1 MKQIKTFL
9 FWLIGIQAAQMTL
22 LLLWL
27 FRGKSAIYGTN
38 DDSLIASIASGQ
50 LTGQSDPHLIFI
62 QPLIS
67 YPITWLEYMLPQ
79 FSGYSIFLIFCTTL
93 SFSAVLSLLIS
104 TKQMNFINI
113 TFWTFFNLIFQSWFA
128 INPTYTGA
136 SLFAAGAGAAFF
148 NYALIQRISTSN
160 LFRNFILTN
169 SALFS
174 ILCYGIRKEGIY
186 VFGVLVIPM
195 ILIYLKLIIKDYQIV
210 KFYLIPVI
218 IFYFFNYLLYS
229 NLYNSDKWDEY
240 MSLNESRHKI
250 QLRAPEK
257 FIADKL
263 PDIEWNKEIYFMFV
277 RFSLIDNRQM
287 NKEKLQ
293 KILELSQEYVGPKTI
308 LQTNFSEIKPIIKE
322 AFNPWTWILK
332 IQIIMILIIGLSK
345 LKDKIFKDYSKYLAL
360 QVLMVMIFIIVLSIG
375 YQIPERISLN
385 LLAALTLSLFA
396 HTSINQKPRIR
407 SNLTVSIS
415 SVFLLMLFIYLALTR
430 ISIETKAREGLYLT
444 RQAYANQQIES
455 LSKLDEQVVIS
466 NGSGLKTH
474 WKFPYFKWKT
484 FDPRDKTIILGWHN
498 LSPLSSEQFKI
509 RNLNLSN
516 YPKDIINNEVYW
528 VDSREEIDISRDYF
542 QQFTDKD
549 LDYSEKGKI
558 GNDEYQFYRF
568 LTIE

>member
-1 MKQIKTFL
+1 MTSL
-9 FWLIGIQAAQMTL
+9 LI
-22 LLLWL
+22 WL

-62 QPLIS
+62 QPFFS
-67 YPITWLEYMLPQ
+67 YPITWLEYLLPQ
-79 FSGYSIFLIFCTTL
+79 YSGYSIFLIFSTTL

-113 TFWTFFNLIFQSWFA
+113 TLWTFFNLIFQSWFA

-148 NYALIQRISTSN
+148 NYALIQRLSISN
-160 LFRNFILTN
+160 LFRNFMLTN
-169 SALFS
+169 SALYS

-195 ILIYLKLIIKDYQIV
+195 ILIYLKFIIKDIQII
-210 KFYLIPVI
+210 KFYLIPI
-218 IFYFFNYLLYS
+218 IIIYFFNFLLYS
-229 NLYNSDKWDEY
+229 NLYNSDKWNEY

-257 FIADKL
+257 FIAEKL
-263 PDIEWNKEIYFMFV
+263 PAIDWNKEIYFMFV
-277 RFSLIDNRQM
+277 RFSLIDNSQM
-287 NKEKLQ
+287 NNEKLQ
-293 KILELSQEYVGPKTI
+293 KILELNQEYVGPKTI
-308 LQTNFSEIKPIIKE
+308 LQTNFAEIRPIIKE

-332 IQIIMILIIGLSK
+332 IQIIMILIIGLLK
-345 LKDKIFKDYSKYLAL
+345 LKDKIFKDFVKYLVL
-360 QVLMVMIFIIVLSIG
+360 QVLMVLIFIVVLSIG

-396 HTSINQKPRIR
+396 HTSINQKLRLKT
-407 SNLTVSIS
+407 NFMVSVS
-415 SVFLLMLFIYLALTR
+415 SVFLIMLFIYLALTR

-455 LSKLDEQVVIS
+455 LSKLDKQVVIS

-474 WKFPYFKWKT
+474 WTFPYIKWKT
-484 FDPRDKTIILGWHN
+484 FDSRDKTIILGWHN

-509 RNLNLSN
+509 RDLNLSEF
-516 YPKDIINNEVYW
+516 PKDIINSEVYW

-542 QQFTDKD
+542 QQFTDVN
-549 LDYSEKGKI
+549 LDYAENGKI

>member
-1 MKQIKTFL
+1 
-9 FWLIGIQAAQMTL
+9 
-22 LLLWL
+22 
-27 FRGKSAIYGTN
+27 
-38 DDSLIASIASGQ
+38 
-50 LTGQSDPHLIFI
+50 
-62 QPLIS
+62 
-67 YPITWLEYMLPQ
+67 
-79 FSGYSIFLIFCTTL
+79 
-93 SFSAVLSLLIS
+93 VLSLLIS
-104 TKQMNFINI
+104 NKQISFINI

-148 NYALIQRISTSN
+148 NYALIQRLSISN

-195 ILIYLKLIIKDYQIV
+195 ILIYLKLIIKDIQII
-210 KFYLIPVI
+210 KFYLIPI
-218 IFYFFNYLLYS
+218 IIIYFFNFLLYS
-229 NLYNSDKWDEY
+229 NLYNSDKWNEY

-257 FIADKL
+257 FIAEKL
-263 PDIEWNKEIYFMFV
+263 PAIDWNKEIYFMFV
-277 RFSLIDNRQM
+277 RFSLIDNSQM
-287 NKEKLQ
+287 NNEKLQ
-293 KILELSQEYVGPKTI
+293 KILELNQEYVGPKTI
-308 LQTNFSEIKPIIKE
+308 LQTNFAEIRPIIKE

-332 IQIIMILIIGLSK
+332 IQIIMILIIGLLK
-345 LKDKIFKDYSKYLAL
+345 LKDKIFKDFVKYLVL
-360 QVLMVMIFIIVLSIG
+360 QVLMVVIFIVVLSIG

-396 HTSINQKPRIR
+396 HTSINQKIR
-407 SNLTVSIS
+407 LKTNFMVSVS
-415 SVFLLMLFIYLALTR
+415 SVFLIMLFIYLALTR

-455 LSKLDEQVVIS
+455 LSKLDKQVVIS

-474 WKFPYFKWKT
+474 WTFPYIKWET

-498 LSPLSSEQFKI
+498 LSPLSNEQFKI
-509 RNLNLSN
+509 RNLNLSKF
-516 YPKDIINNEVYW
+516 PKDIINSDVYW

-542 QQFTDKD
+542 QQFTDVN
-549 LDYSEKGKI
+549 LDYAEKGKI

-568 LTIE
+568 FEIE

>member
-1 MKQIKTFL
+1 MKQIKTFI
-9 FWLIGIQAAQMTL
+9 FWLIGIQAVQMTSL
-22 LLLWL
+22 LIWL

-62 QPLIS
+62 QPFFS
-67 YPITWLEYMLPQ
+67 YPITWLEYLLPQ
-79 FSGYSIFLIFCTTL
+79 YSGYSIFLIFSTTL
-93 SFSAVLSLLIS
+93 SFSAVFSLLIS

-113 TFWTFFNLIFQSWFA
+113 TLWTFFNLIFQTWFA

-148 NYALIQRISTSN
+148 NYALIQRLSISN

-195 ILIYLKLIIKDYQIV
+195 ILIYLKLIIKDIQII
-210 KFYLIPVI
+210 KFYLIPI
-218 IFYFFNYLLYS
+218 IIIYFFNFLLYS
-229 NLYNSDKWDEY
+229 NLYNSDKWNEY

-257 FIADKL
+257 FIAEKL
-263 PDIEWNKEIYFMFV
+263 PAIDWNKEIYFMFV
-277 RFSLIDNRQM
+277 RFSLIDNSQM
-287 NKEKLQ
+287 NNEKLQ
-293 KILELSQEYVGPKTI
+293 KILELNQEYVGPKTI
-308 LQTNFSEIKPIIKE
+308 LQTNFAEIRPIIKE

-332 IQIIMILIIGLSK
+332 IQIIMILIIGLLK
-345 LKDKIFKDYSKYLAL
+345 LKDKIFKDFVKYLVL
-360 QVLMVMIFIIVLSIG
+360 QVLMVVIFIVVLSIR

-474 WKFPYFKWKT
+474 WKFPYIKWKT

>member
-104 TKQMNFINI
+104 TKQLNFINI

-229 NLYNSDKWDEY
+229 NLYNSDKWNEY

-293 KILELSQEYVGPKTI
+293 KILELNQEYVGPKTI

-345 LKDKIFKDYSKYLAL
+345 LKEKIFKDYSKYLAL
-360 QVLMVMIFIIVLSIG
+360 QVLMVMVFIIVLSIG

-407 SNLTVSIS
+407 SSLTVSIS

-474 WKFPYFKWKT
+474 WKFPYINWKT

>member
-1 MKQIKTFL
+1 MKQIKTFI
-9 FWLIGIQAAQMTL
+9 FWLIGIQAVQMTSL
-22 LLLWL
+22 LIWL

-62 QPLIS
+62 QPFFS
-67 YPITWLEYMLPQ
+67 YPITWLEYLLPQ
-79 FSGYSIFLIFCTTL
+79 YSGYSIFLIFSTTL
-93 SFSAVLSLLIS
+93 SFYAVLSLLIS

-113 TFWTFFNLIFQSWFA
+113 TLWTFFNLIFQSWFA

-148 NYALIQRISTSN
+148 NYALIQRLSISN

-195 ILIYLKLIIKDYQIV
+195 ILIHLKFIIKDFQII
-210 KFYLIPVI
+210 KFYLIPI
-218 IFYFFNYLLYS
+218 IIIYFFNFLLYS
-229 NLYNSDKWDEY
+229 NLYNSDKWNEY

-257 FIADKL
+257 FIAEKL
-263 PDIEWNKEIYFMFV
+263 PAIDWNKEIYFMFV
-277 RFSLIDNRQM
+277 RFSLIDNSQM
-287 NKEKLQ
+287 NNEKLQ
-293 KILELSQEYVGPKTI
+293 KILELNQEYVGPKTI
-308 LQTNFSEIKPIIKE
+308 LQTNFAEIRPIIKE

-332 IQIIMILIIGLSK
+332 IQIIMVLIIGLLK
-345 LKDKIFKDYSKYLAL
+345 IKDKIFKDFVKYLVL
-360 QVLMVMIFIIVLSIG
+360 QVLMVVIFIVVLSIG

-396 HTSINQKPRIR
+396 NTSINQKLRLKT
-407 SNLTVSIS
+407 NFMVSVS
-415 SVFLLMLFIYLALTR
+415 SVFLIMLFIYLALTR

-455 LSKLDEQVVIS
+455 LSKLDKQVVIS

-474 WKFPYFKWKT
+474 WTFPYIKWKT
-484 FDPRDKTIILGWHN
+484 FDSRDKTIILGWHN
-498 LSPLSSEQFKI
+498 LSPLSNEQFKI
-509 RNLNLSN
+509 RDLNLSKF
-516 YPKDIINNEVYW
+516 PKDIINSDVYW
-528 VDSREEIDISRDYF
+528 VDSREEIDISRNYF
-542 QQFTDKD
+542 QQFTDVNLYYD
-549 LDYSEKGKI
+549 EKGKI
-558 GNDEYQFYRF
+558 GNDEYQLYRF

>member
-9 FWLIGIQAAQMTL
+9 FWLTGIEATQMTL

-104 TKQMNFINI
+104 TKQLNFINI
-113 TFWTFFNLIFQSWFA
+113 TFWTFFNIIFQSWFA

-148 NYALIQRISTSN
+148 NYALIQRLSISN

-195 ILIYLKLIIKDYQIV
+195 ILIHLKFIIKDFQII
-210 KFYLIPVI
+210 KFYLIPI
-218 IFYFFNYLLYS
+218 IIIYFFNVLLYS
-229 NLYNSDKWDEY
+229 NLYNSDKWNEY

-257 FIADKL
+257 FIAEKL
-263 PDIEWNKEIYFMFV
+263 PAIDWNKEIYFMFV
-277 RFSLIDNRQM
+277 RFSLIDNSQM
-287 NKEKLQ
+287 NNEKLQ
-293 KILELSQEYVGPKTI
+293 KILELNQEYVGPKTI
-308 LQTNFSEIKPIIKE
+308 LQTNFAEIRPIIKE

-332 IQIIMILIIGLSK
+332 IQIIMILIIGLLK
-345 LKDKIFKDYSKYLAL
+345 LKDKIFKDFVKYLVL
-360 QVLMVMIFIIVLSIG
+360 QVLMVLIFIVVLSIG

-474 WKFPYFKWKT
+474 WKFPYIKWKT

>member
-9 FWLIGIQAAQMTL
+9 FWLTGIEATQMTL

-104 TKQMNFINI
+104 TKQINFINI

-169 SALFS
+169 SALFT

-229 NLYNSDKWDEY
+229 NLYNSDKWNEY

-308 LQTNFSEIKPIIKE
+308 LQTNFSEIKPIIQE

-360 QVLMVMIFIIVLSIG
+360 QVLMVMVFIIVLSIG

-396 HTSINQKPRIR
+396 HTSINQKLGIR

-455 LSKLDEQVVIS
+455 LSKLDEQLLIS

-474 WKFPYFKWKT
+474 WKFPYIKWKT

>member
-9 FWLIGIQAAQMTL
+9 FWLTGIEATQMTL

-169 SALFS
+169 SALFT
-174 ILCYGIRKEGIY
+174 ILCYGIRKEGLY

-229 NLYNSDKWDEY
+229 NLYNSDKWNEY

-263 PDIEWNKEIYFMFV
+263 PAIEWNKEIYFMFV

-396 HTSINQKPRIR
+396 HTSINQKHGIR

-474 WKFPYFKWKT
+474 WKFPYIKWKT

>member
-1 MKQIKTFL
+1 MTSL
-9 FWLIGIQAAQMTL
+9 LI
-22 LLLWL
+22 WL

-62 QPLIS
+62 QPFFS
-67 YPITWLEYMLPQ
+67 YPITWLEYLLPQ
-79 FSGYSIFLIFCTTL
+79 YSGYSIFLIFSTTL

-113 TFWTFFNLIFQSWFA
+113 TLWTFFNLIFQSWFA

-148 NYALIQRISTSN
+148 NYALIQRLSISN

-195 ILIYLKLIIKDYQIV
+195 ILIHLKFIIKDFQII
-210 KFYLIPVI
+210 KFYLIPI
-218 IFYFFNYLLYS
+218 IIIYFFNVLLYS
-229 NLYNSDKWDEY
+229 NLYNSDKWNEY

-257 FIADKL
+257 FIAEKL
-263 PDIEWNKEIYFMFV
+263 PAIDWNKEIYFMFV
-277 RFSLIDNRQM
+277 RFSLIDNSQM
-287 NKEKLQ
+287 NNEKLQ
-293 KILELSQEYVGPKTI
+293 KILELNQEYVGPKTI
-308 LQTNFSEIKPIIKE
+308 LQTNFAEIRPIIKE

-332 IQIIMILIIGLSK
+332 IQIIMILIIGLLK
-345 LKDKIFKDYSKYLAL
+345 LKDKIFKDFVKYLVL
-360 QVLMVMIFIIVLSIG
+360 QVLMVLIFIVVLSIG

-396 HTSINQKPRIR
+396 HTSINQKLRIKT
-407 SNLTVSIS
+407 NFMVSVS
-415 SVFLLMLFIYLALTR
+415 SVFLIMLFIYLALTR

-455 LSKLDEQVVIS
+455 LSKLDKQVVIS

-474 WKFPYFKWKT
+474 WTFPYIKWET

-509 RNLNLSN
+509 RDLNLSKF
-516 YPKDIINNEVYW
+516 PKDIINSDVYW

-542 QQFTDKD
+542 QQFTDVN
-549 LDYSEKGKI
+549 LDYAENGKI

>member
-104 TKQMNFINI
+104 TKQLNFINI

-229 NLYNSDKWDEY
+229 NLYNSDKWNEY

-293 KILELSQEYVGPKTI
+293 KILELNQEYVGPKTI

-345 LKDKIFKDYSKYLAL
+345 LKEKIFKDYSKYLAL
-360 QVLMVMIFIIVLSIG
+360 QVLMVMIFIIVLSIR

-407 SNLTVSIS
+407 SSLTVSIS

-474 WKFPYFKWKT
+474 WKFPYIKWKT

>member
-79 FSGYSIFLIFCTTL
+79 FSGYSFFLIFCTTL

-186 VFGVLVIPM
+186 VLGVLVIPM

-396 HTSINQKPRIR
+396 HTSINQKHGIR

-474 WKFPYFKWKT
+474 WKFPYIKGKT

>member
-104 TKQMNFINI
+104 TKQINFINI

-169 SALFS
+169 SAVFS

-229 NLYNSDKWDEY
+229 NLYNSDKWNEY

-293 KILELSQEYVGPKTI
+293 KILEISQEYVGPKTI

-474 WKFPYFKWKT
+474 WKFPYIKWKT

>member
-104 TKQMNFINI
+104 NKQINFINI

-229 NLYNSDKWDEY
+229 NLYNSDKWNEY

-293 KILELSQEYVGPKTI
+293 KILEISQEYVGPKTI

-474 WKFPYFKWKT
+474 WKFPYIKWKT

>member
-9 FWLIGIQAAQMTL
+9 FWLTGIEATQMTL

-174 ILCYGIRKEGIY
+174 ILCYGIRKEGLY

-229 NLYNSDKWDEY
+229 NLYNSDKWNEY

-263 PDIEWNKEIYFMFV
+263 PAIEWNKEIYFMFV

-396 HTSINQKPRIR
+396 HTSINQKHGIR

-474 WKFPYFKWKT
+474 WKFPYIKWKT

>member
-1 MKQIKTFL
+1 MKQIKTFI
-9 FWLIGIQAAQMTL
+9 FWLIGIQAVQMTSL
-22 LLLWL
+22 LIWL

-62 QPLIS
+62 QPFFS
-67 YPITWLEYMLPQ
+67 YPITWLEYLLPQ
-79 FSGYSIFLIFCTTL
+79 YSGYSIFLIFSTTL

-113 TFWTFFNLIFQSWFA
+113 TLWTFFNLIFQSWFA

-148 NYALIQRISTSN
+148 NYALIQRLSISN
-160 LFRNFILTN
+160 LFRNFMLTN
-169 SALFS
+169 SALYS

-195 ILIYLKLIIKDYQIV
+195 ILIYLKFIIKDIQII
-210 KFYLIPVI
+210 KFYLIPI
-218 IFYFFNYLLYS
+218 IIIYFFNFLLYS
-229 NLYNSDKWDEY
+229 NLYTSDKWNEY

-257 FIADKL
+257 FIAEKL
-263 PDIEWNKEIYFMFV
+263 PAIDWNKEIYFMFV
-277 RFSLIDNRQM
+277 RFSLIDNSQM
-287 NKEKLQ
+287 NNEKLQ
-293 KILELSQEYVGPKTI
+293 KILELNQEYVGPKTI
-308 LQTNFSEIKPIIKE
+308 LQTNFAEIRPIIKE

-332 IQIIMILIIGLSK
+332 IQIIMILIIGLLK
-345 LKDKIFKDYSKYLAL
+345 LKDKIFKDFVKYLVL
-360 QVLMVMIFIIVLSIG
+360 QVLMVLIFIVVLSIG

-396 HTSINQKPRIR
+396 HTSINQKLRLKT
-407 SNLTVSIS
+407 NFMVSVS
-415 SVFLLMLFIYLALTR
+415 SVFLIMLFIYLALTR

-455 LSKLDEQVVIS
+455 LSKLDKQVVIS

-474 WKFPYFKWKT
+474 WTFPYIKWKT
-484 FDPRDKTIILGWHN
+484 FDSRDKTIILGWHN

-509 RNLNLSN
+509 RDLNLSEF
-516 YPKDIINNEVYW
+516 PKDIINSEVYW

-542 QQFTDKD
+542 QQFTDVN
-549 LDYSEKGKI
+549 LDYAENGKI

>member
-1 MKQIKTFL
+1 
-9 FWLIGIQAAQMTL
+9 
-22 LLLWL
+22 
-27 FRGKSAIYGTN
+27 
-38 DDSLIASIASGQ
+38 
-50 LTGQSDPHLIFI
+50 
-62 QPLIS
+62 
-67 YPITWLEYMLPQ
+67 
-79 FSGYSIFLIFCTTL
+79 
-93 SFSAVLSLLIS
+93 
-104 TKQMNFINI
+104 
-113 TFWTFFNLIFQSWFA
+113 
-128 INPTYTGA
+128 
-136 SLFAAGAGAAFF
+136 
-148 NYALIQRISTSN
+148 
-160 LFRNFILTN
+160 
-169 SALFS
+169 
-174 ILCYGIRKEGIY
+174 
-186 VFGVLVIPM
+186 
-195 ILIYLKLIIKDYQIV
+195 
-210 KFYLIPVI
+210 
-218 IFYFFNYLLYS
+218 
-229 NLYNSDKWDEY
+229 
-240 MSLNESRHKI
+240 
-250 QLRAPEK
+250 
-257 FIADKL
+257 
-263 PDIEWNKEIYFMFV
+263 
-277 RFSLIDNRQM
+277 M

-293 KILELSQEYVGPKTI
+293 KILELNQEYVGPKTI

-474 WKFPYFKWKT
+474 WKFPYIKWKT

>member
-104 TKQMNFINI
+104 TKQINFINI

-169 SALFS
+169 SAVFS

-293 KILELSQEYVGPKTI
+293 KILEISQEYVGPKTI

-474 WKFPYFKWKT
+474 WKFPYIKWKT

>member
-104 TKQMNFINI
+104 TKQINFINI

-169 SALFS
+169 SAVFS

-263 PDIEWNKEIYFMFV
+263 PAIEWNKEIYFMFV

-293 KILELSQEYVGPKTI
+293 KILELNQEYVGPKTI

-396 HTSINQKPRIR
+396 HTSINQKHGIR

-474 WKFPYFKWKT
+474 WKFPYIKWKT

>member
-186 VFGVLVIPM
+186 VLGVLVIPM
-195 ILIYLKLIIKDYQIV
+195 ILIYLKFIIKDYQIV

-396 HTSINQKPRIR
+396 HTSINQKHGIR

-474 WKFPYFKWKT
+474 WKFPYIKWKT

>member
-9 FWLIGIQAAQMTL
+9 FWLTGIEATQMTL

-104 TKQMNFINI
+104 TKQINFINI

-128 INPTYTGA
+128 INPTYTGS

-160 LFRNFILTN
+160 LFRSFILTN
-169 SALFS
+169 SALFT

-229 NLYNSDKWDEY
+229 NLYNSDKWNEY

-263 PDIEWNKEIYFMFV
+263 PAIEWNKEIYFMFV

-293 KILELSQEYVGPKTI
+293 KILELNQEYVEPKTI
-308 LQTNFSEIKPIIKE
+308 LKTNFSEIKPIIKE

-345 LKDKIFKDYSKYLAL
+345 LKDKIFKDYSKYSAL

-396 HTSINQKPRIR
+396 HTSINQKLGIR

-415 SVFLLMLFIYLALTR
+415 SVFLLILFIYLALTR

-474 WKFPYFKWKT
+474 WKFPYIKWKT